1 MKRLSQKQI
10 SNLSQQVGKNPFEA
24 IQKMFEEVPLVN
36 IESKD
41 LTIKVPALTSEDIN
55 KYVSYLTLRVEKN
68 GTILEDWTSM
78 LNETLAM
85 CGATDKAEARATII
99 NLEAIYRT
107 LNENDK
113 ADIGSRITNEIQ
125 SMQKIIDLTEN
136 TSTRQEMGADIKN
149 I

>member
-1 MKRLSQKQI
+1 MEWLSKKQINTLSQK
-10 SNLSQQVGKNPFEA
+10 VGKNPFEA
-24 IQKMFEEVPLVN
+24 IQQMFNEVPLIN

-68 GTILEDWTSM
+68 GTILEERTSM

-85 CGATDKAEARATII
+85 CGATDKAEAKATIK
-99 NLEAIYRT
+99 NLEAIYAT
-107 LNENDK
+107 LPEKDK
-113 ADIGSRITNEIQ
+113 ADIGSRITSEIQ
-125 SMQKIIDLTEN
+125 SMQKIIDFPKDP
-136 TSTRQEMGADIKN
+136 STRQEMGADIQN